1 MIESLHHIGI
11 AVEDLDAAVRI
22 YRDQLGLRL
31 DSIEEVP
38 TERVRVAVLFAGE
51 TRIELLEPTGD
62 DSPIAKA
69 IEKRGPGIHHVA
81 FQVDDAQKEI
91 ERLDAAGLRVLDEKP
106 RPGAHG
112 TKCAFI
118 HPKSL
123 GGVLGELV
131 EPPAAG
137 VDAASEGAR

>member
-1 MIESLHHIGI
+1 MIEALHHIGI
-11 AVEDLDAAVRI
+11 AVENLDDAVRI

-38 TERVRVAVLFAGE
+38 TERVRVAVLFAGA

-69 IEKRGPGIHHVA
+69 LAKRGPGVHHIA
-81 FQVDDAQKEI
+81 FQVADASDAVR
-91 ERLDAAGLRVLDEKP
+91 RLDAAGLQVLDDAP

-112 TKCAFI
+112 SKCAFI

-123 GGVLGELV
+123 GGVLGEIV
-131 EPPAAG
+131 EP
-137 VDAASEGAR
+137 AR

>member
-1 MIESLHHIGI
+1 MIQSLHHIGI
-11 AVEDLDAAVRI
+11 AVENLDDAVRI

-69 IEKRGPGIHHVA
+69 IAKRGPGVHHVA
-81 FQVDDAQKEI
+81 FQVDDAQGEI
-91 ERLDAAGLRVLDEKP
+91 TRLDAAGLRVLDEEP
-106 RPGAHG
+106 RPGAHN

-131 EPPAAG
+131 EP
-137 VDAASEGAR
+137 AR

>member
-1 MIESLHHIGI
+1 MIEALHHIGI

-22 YRDQLGLRL
+22 YRDQLGLKL

-69 IEKRGPGIHHVA
+69 IAKRGPGVHHIA
-81 FQVDDAQKEI
+81 FQVDDAQQEI
-91 ERLDAAGLRVLDEKP
+91 RRLDASGLRVLDEEP
-106 RPGAHG
+106 RPGAHN

-131 EPPAAG
+131 EP
-137 VDAASEGAR
+137 AR